1 VRGAEWSAPNGQHN
15 SHGKRHI
22 SKDKKIAG
30 AKVFL
35 AVALALLLA
44 SSMVTANA
52 NAEQKNQTK
61 LTLENVPQ
69 IAYAGDTITF
79 TGSLVRT
86 SNGEGIAKA
95 PVMIKNENVVTGSDV
110 IAAGST
116 DDDGRFNI
124 QWIAD
129 VEKKATFRVYASYMG
144 RADYSASVSEKY
156 TIEVERL
163 DLIVHTNKESFKND
177 ETLVVYGSGRP
188 KDVLSIFVTSS
199 AYSVMYATK
208 IIVDESGKFN
218 ATLLT
223 WSSKNDSGTY
233 VVYVRSTTD
242 MISEQR
248 LIIFFFKQIIE
259 LPQGIETVLTLDPPL
274 SNATYNDDLVFT
286 GKLETKTGLPIKEA
300 MIMVK
305 YSDDKDG
312 ILSQWITRDDGRFFI
327 NWKALQLDPDNS
339 LNVYASFDGGNGF
352 LSSGSDQY
360 EIKFKP
366 RKLTLELN
374 KVSFVSNEILVV
386 SGTAPPKEKVNIK
399 LIDPAGNAV
408 VAKSVLVYPG
418 EAFEKEM
425 MLWTRPSYVFPEGDY
440 TVMAETE
447 NSPILTASRILR
459 FAEPRPLSEY
469 KIVGSV
475 LHEDPDGKRLPIEGA
490 KVKLLSPYGEFE
502 SYTDASGKYE
512 FHDLH
517 SIVENMKKVFS
528 LTVELDNKYF
538 RLIDG
543 SNSKMISKKI
553 ASVKFDGGLHDI
565 ELEPVVFS
573 GKSEAAAGRIFS
585 MQNDVVRFYTEVI
598 GVHPEK
604 IDIEI
609 FSSATSKG
617 KYGYETHESAPKIW
631 VGKGTSSPRN
641 PYTWDTLAHEYTHYM
656 QDLYASVGH
665 YQSMNH
671 GGFDN
676 PTTEDSMVEGFAD
689 FMAAVIAQHYS
700 TERAGKFLQYSLET
714 NYKVNSP
721 KYLSEEMAV
730 AGVFWDIYDSG
741 QDDDEISLDIKDI
754 WKIMSDEYSFPSYHE
769 DSGVGA
775 ETRNVYYLKDL
786 HYVLIQGQGFMWVS
800 TDYVEDLFNNHAI
813 VDGFTDPERPGRI

>member
-1 VRGAEWSAPNGQHN
+1 MRRVIWRAFVAKHD
-15 SHGKRHI
+15 SHDKTYV
-22 SKDKKIAG
+22 SKGKKILIG
-30 AKVFL
+30 AKAFL

-44 SSMVTANA
+44 SSVVAVNA
-52 NAEQKNQTK
+52 YAEKTPTK
-61 LTLENVPQ
+61 LTLESVQ
-69 IAYAGDTITF
+69 EIAYAGDTITF
-79 TGSLVRT
+79 SGSLVRA
-86 SNGEGIAKA
+86 SNGDGIAKA
-95 PVMIKNENVVTGSDV
+95 PVLIKNENVVTGSGV

-116 DDDGRFNI
+116 DDNGRFSI

-144 RADYSASVSEKY
+144 RADYSGSVSEKY
-156 TIEVERL
+156 NVEVERL

-188 KDVLSIFVTSS
+188 GDVLSIFVTSS

-223 WSSKNDSGTY
+223 WSSRNDSGTY

-248 LIIFFFKQIIE
+248 LIIFFFKQIVE
-259 LPQGIETVLTLDPPL
+259 LPQGMETVLTLDPPPN
-274 SNATYNDDLVFT
+274 NATYNDDLVFT
-286 GKLETKTGLPIKEA
+286 GKLETKTGLPIKEG

-305 YSDDKDG
+305 YDDDKDG
-312 ILSQWITRDDGRFFI
+312 ILAQWITRDDGRFFI
-327 NWKALQLDPDNS
+327 NWKALQLDPDNF

-352 LSSGSDQY
+352 LPSTSGQY

-374 KVSFVSNEILVV
+374 KVNFASNELLVV
-386 SGTAPPKEKVNIK
+386 SGTAPLKEKVNIK
-399 LIDPAGNAV
+399 LIDPTGNAV

-440 TVMAETE
+440 IVMAETE
-447 NSPILTASRILR
+447 NSPVLTVSRILR
-459 FAEPRPLSEY
+459 FEEPRPLSEY

-475 LHEDPDGKRLPIEGA
+475 LYEDPDGKRVPLEGA
-490 KVKLLSPYGEFE
+490 KVKILSPYGEFE
-502 SYTDASGKYE
+502 AYTDTYGKYT
-512 FHDLH
+512 FQDLH

-543 SNSKMISKKI
+543 SNSKLIAKKI
-553 ASVKFDGGLHDI
+553 ANVKFDGGLHDI

-573 GKSEAAAGRIFS
+573 SKSEAAAARIFS

-598 GVHPEK
+598 GVQPDS

-617 KYGYETHESAPKIW
+617 KYGYETHESAPEIW
-631 VGKGTSSPRN
+631 IGKGTSSPRN

-700 TERAGKFLQYSLET
+700 TERAGKFLQYNLET
-714 NYKVNSP
+714 NYKVNSS
-721 KYLSEEMAV
+721 KDLSEEMAV

-741 QDDDEISLDIKDI
+741 KDDDEISLDIKRI
-754 WKIMSDEYSFPSYHE
+754 WNIMSDEYSFPTYHE

-786 HYVLIQGQGFMWVS
+786 HYVLTQDLSLMRLD
-800 TDYVEDLFNNHAI
+800 TDFVEDLFNNHAVI
-813 VDGFTDPERPGRI
+813 YGFTDPERPGRI